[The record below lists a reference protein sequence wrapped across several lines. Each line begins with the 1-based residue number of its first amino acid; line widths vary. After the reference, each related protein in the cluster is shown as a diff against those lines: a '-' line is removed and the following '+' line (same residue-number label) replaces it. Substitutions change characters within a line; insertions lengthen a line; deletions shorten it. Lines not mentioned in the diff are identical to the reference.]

1 MEKYRLLPHTADGK
15 FRAFGATREEA
26 FANAALA
33 TASLMW
39 DWWTIKPLRS
49 IPVTVEGRDEEQLL
63 YKFLEEILYL
73 HETKRFLLG
82 GVEDLKI
89 EDGGECFRLGAVLWG
104 DEAGGPYEI
113 FGDVKAVTYSEMKIE
128 PGCDGWSI
136 QVVVDM

>member
-1 MEKYRLLPHTADGK
+1 MERYRILPHTADGK

-33 TASLMW
+33 EASLMW

-49 IPVTVEGRDEEQLL
+49 IPVTIEGRDPEQLL

-89 EDGGECFRLGAVLWG
+89 ENGGEGFRLSAVLWG
-104 DEAGGPYEI
+104 DETGGRYEI
-113 FGDVKAVTYSEMKIE
+113 FGDVKAVTYNEMKIE
-128 PGCDGWSI
+128 PGCDGWTI